1 MPIKDVIKII
11 MRELGQIRVA
21 GRDDC
26 RHMIAALDSLQAI
39 IDALDANTAQKKEGH
54 TCS

>member
-1 MPIKDVIKII
+1 MSIQDVCKII
-11 MRELGQIRVA
+11 MQELGQIRVS

-26 RHMIAALDSLQAI
+26 RRMSAALENLQAI
-39 IDALDANTAQKKEGH
+39 IDALDANTAQKKEGQ